1 MVFLGQFFP
10 PNLMT
15 VTHQSLSFFQPQREI
30 LMGVDVYKC
39 YVMHMRSTLNI
50 LLLVGICQQLTLCA
64 RLPLV
69 SLSGTAEASCS
80 TVPLKVNT
88 FNTDM

>member
-1 MVFLGQFFP
+1 MCA
-10 PNLMT
+10 
-15 VTHQSLSFFQPQREI
+15 
-30 LMGVDVYKC
+30 Y
-39 YVMHMRSTLNI
+39 MHMSSTLNI

-64 RLPLV
+64 LLPLV

-80 TVPLKVNT
+80 TVPLNINT